1 MWYDIHNYAR
11 FLSQCGL
18 NTCNPLSFGKQNNSF
33 IFNNYQLLTV
43 KYYFITD
50 ERTGE
55 TSSHSTNTL
64 QVVLVTTFSAI
75 LSKEFGNFTISSLG
89 MSAHYLNSI
98 SKLSIITIR
107 GQKKLYPLE
116 VIEVSCGR
124 SSEHQSINLQYL
136 ALSMNT
142 TNHHLFHTMHLL
154 QVRSI
159 EVKADLQQEC

>member
-1 MWYDIHNYAR
+1 MDSFAACKNLELLMWYDIHNYDR
-11 FLSQCGL
+11 FLSQCGS

-107 GQKKLYPLE
+107 G
-116 VIEVSCGR
+116 
-124 SSEHQSINLQYL
+124 
-136 ALSMNT
+136 
-142 TNHHLFHTMHLL
+142 
-154 QVRSI
+154 
-159 EVKADLQQEC
+159 

>member
-1 MWYDIHNYAR
+1 MILFVTCFR
-11 FLSQCGL
+11 FISHVDEYLQS
-18 NTCNPLSFGKQNNSF
+18 SF
-33 IFNNYQLLTV
+33 IWKTKQFIHFNNYQLQTV
-43 KYYFITD
+43 KCHFITD

-64 QVVLVTTFSAI
+64 QVVLVTTFSVI

-89 MSAHYLNSI
+89 MSVHYRNSI

-124 SSEHQSINLQYL
+124 SSEHQSIKLQYL